1 MGFLIYRKGT
11 ASEEA
16 FAGRFPFLYRILSNK
31 YYVDEG
37 VEAGILAPVRW
48 IANLS
53 WKFFDVILI
62 DGVGVNLPGALTRI
76 AGDFTART
84 QTGRVRNYALGMA
97 FGTVLLLWFFL
108 K

>member
-1 MGFLIYRKGT
+1 MGVL
-11 ASEEA
+11 
-16 FAGRFPFLYRILSNK
+16 
-31 YYVDEG
+31 EG
-37 VEAGILAPVRW
+37 VEAGVLAPTRW
-48 IANLS
+48 IGNLC

-76 AGDFTART
+76 AGDFTARI